1 MRVAAEGLH
10 GVTLCDAS
18 GTPLDNNY
26 EVDDALVHL
35 RRTAPGLPAP
45 YCADGAYGVC
55 LVCRSPLMTVASL
68 RTDRTVYAEGFP
80 ASLLNVDDVK
90 SVFAR
95 CGEVCCLVCCIHT
108 LVHAQ
113 AHAH

>member
-1 MRVAAEGLH
+1 MVRMVC
-10 GVTLCDAS
+10 VS
-18 GTPLDNNY
+18 
-26 EVDDALVHL
+26 
-35 RRTAPGLPAP
+35 
-45 YCADGAYGVC
+45 CAVP
-55 LVCRSPLMTVASL
+55 PLMTVASL